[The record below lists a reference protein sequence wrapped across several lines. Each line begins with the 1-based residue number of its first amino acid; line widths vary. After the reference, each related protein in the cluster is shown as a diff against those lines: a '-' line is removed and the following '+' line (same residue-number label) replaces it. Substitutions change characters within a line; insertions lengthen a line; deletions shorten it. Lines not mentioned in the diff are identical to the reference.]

1 MTPDG
6 WLVIGVVVA
15 TGLGLSLTR
24 IGADL
29 ILVGA
34 LTVLLLL
41 GVITPDIA
49 LSGFSNPGLAAVAV
63 LYIVV
68 SGCIET
74 GAANVLAKALLG
86 RPKSEWAA
94 QIRLM
99 LPVAF
104 LSAFLNN
111 TPVVAMLVPAV
122 QDWARRNRFSVSKL
136 MIPLSYAAIFGGAC
150 TMIGTSTNLI
160 LAGLVEQD
168 STLPAIGFFEIAWL
182 GIPSAV
188 IGIVFVLC
196 TSRWLL
202 PTRKPPITEQMNLKE
217 YAVEMLVEEGSSL
230 VGQTIEQAGLRHLPS
245 LYLAEIE
252 RGGSI
257 LPAVS
262 PNERLQDND
271 RLVFVG
277 MVDSVVDLYQIRGL
291 IPAPDQV
298 FKLDSPRPQRQL
310 VEAVISGTS
319 PLVGLSIRESRFR
332 TRYDAVVIAVARAG
346 ERVQGK
352 IGVIE
357 LHVGDTLL
365 LEARPAF
372 VEQHRNSRDFLLVSA
387 IEGGKTPRHDKAG
400 IATVILIAMVI
411 GASLVGLSMLVAAL
425 VAAGLMIITRCTS
438 ASAARRN
445 VDWQVLVVIGA
456 SIGLGS
462 ALEQTG
468 AASAIA
474 HFWIGFAGQNH
485 WIALLAIYL
494 ITSLFTAVVTNNAAA
509 VLMFPIAKATAMG
522 LGVSFSPFIFTIMMA
537 ASASFATPISY
548 QTNLMVYGPGGY
560 RFSDYLKIGIP
571 LNLLMAGVTMAI
583 APWVWPF

>member
-41 GVITPDIA
+41 GVITPDTA

-122 QDWARRNRFSVSKL
+122 QDWARRNCFSVSKL

-168 STLPAIGFFEIAWL
+168 STLLAIGFFEIAWL

-188 IGIVFVLC
+188 IGIIFVLC

-319 PLVGLSIRESRFR
+319 PLVGLTIRESRLR
-332 TRYDAVVIAVARAG
+332 TRYEAVVIAVARAG
-346 ERVQGK
+346 KRVEGK
-352 IGVIE
+352 IGGIE

-365 LEARPAF
+365 LEARPTF

-400 IATVILIAMVI
+400 ISTLILFAMVL
-411 GASLVGLSMLVAAL
+411 GVSVAGLSMLVSAL

-456 SIGLGS
+456 SIGLGR
-462 ALEQTG
+462 ALEQSG

-474 HFWIGFAGQNH
+474 DFGIGFAGQNH

-509 VLMFPIAKATAMG
+509 VLMFPIAKATAVG

-571 LNLLMAGVTMAI
+571 LNLLMAGVTMVI

>member
-6 WLVIGVVVA
+6 WLVISVVAA
-15 TGLGLSLTR
+15 TGLGLSFTR

-41 GVITPDIA
+41 GVITPDTA
-49 LSGFSNPGLAAVAV
+49 LSGFSNPGLATVAV
-63 LYIVV
+63 LYVVV

-86 RPKSEWAA
+86 RPKSEWSA

-122 QDWARRNRFSVSKL
+122 QDWARRNHFSVSKL

-168 STLPAIGFFEIAWL
+168 STLSAIGFFEIAWL

-188 IGIVFVLC
+188 IGIIFVLS

-202 PTRKPPITEQMNLKE
+202 PMRKPPITEQMNPKE
-217 YAVEMLVEEGSSL
+217 YAVEMLVEAGSSL

-252 RGGSI
+252 RGDSV
-257 LPAVS
+257 LPAVG

-332 TRYDAVVIAVARAG
+332 TRYDAVVIAVARSG
-346 ERVQGK
+346 KRVEGK

-365 LEARPAF
+365 LEARPSF

-400 IATVILIAMVI
+400 IATLVLIAMVL
-411 GASLVGLSMLVAAL
+411 GASFAGLSMLVAAL

-438 ASAARRN
+438 ASAARQN

-474 HFWIGFAGQNH
+474 QFWIGFAGQNH

-509 VLMFPIAKATAMG
+509 VLMFPIAKATAVG

-583 APWVWPF
+583 APWIWPF

>member
-6 WLVIGVVVA
+6 WLVISVVAA
-15 TGLGLSLTR
+15 TGLGLSFTR

-41 GVITPDIA
+41 GVITPDTA
-49 LSGFSNPGLAAVAV
+49 LSGFSNPGLATVAV
-63 LYIVV
+63 LYVVV

-86 RPKSEWAA
+86 RPKSEWSA

-122 QDWARRNRFSVSKL
+122 QDWARRNHFSVSKL

-168 STLPAIGFFEIAWL
+168 STLSAIGFFEIAWL

-188 IGIVFVLC
+188 IGIVFVLS

-202 PTRKPPITEQMNLKE
+202 PMRKPPITEQMNPKE
-217 YAVEMLVEEGSSL
+217 YAVEMLVEAGSSL

-252 RGGSI
+252 RRDSI
-257 LPAVS
+257 LPAVG

-319 PLVGLSIRESRFR
+319 PLVGLSIRESGFR
-332 TRYDAVVIAVARAG
+332 TRYDAVVIAVARSG
-346 ERVQGK
+346 KRVEGK

-387 IEGGKTPRHDKAG
+387 IEGGNTPRHDKAG
-400 IATVILIAMVI
+400 IATLVLIAMVL
-411 GASLVGLSMLVAAL
+411 GASLAGLSMLVAAL

-474 HFWIGFAGQNH
+474 HFWISFAGQSY
-485 WIALLAIYL
+485 WIALLAVYL

-509 VLMFPIAKATAMG
+509 VLMFPIAKATAVG

>member
-41 GVITPDIA
+41 GVITPDTA

-122 QDWARRNRFSVSKL
+122 QDWARRNCFSVSKL

-168 STLPAIGFFEIAWL
+168 STLLAIGFFEIAWL

-188 IGIVFVLC
+188 IGIIFVLC

-319 PLVGLSIRESRFR
+319 PLVGLTIRESRLR
-332 TRYDAVVIAVARAG
+332 TRYEAVVIAVARAG
-346 ERVQGK
+346 KRVEGK
-352 IGVIE
+352 IGGIE

-365 LEARPAF
+365 LEARPTF

-400 IATVILIAMVI
+400 ISTLILFAMVL
-411 GASLVGLSMLVAAL
+411 GVSVAGLSMLVSAL

-456 SIGLGS
+456 SIGLGR
-462 ALEQTG
+462 ALEQSG

-474 HFWIGFAGQNH
+474 DFGIGFAGQNH

-509 VLMFPIAKATAMG
+509 VLMFPIAKATAVG

-560 RFSDYLKIGIP
+560 RFFDYLKIGIP
-571 LNLLMAGVTMAI
+571 LNLLMAGVTMVI

>member
-1 MTPDG
+1 MSHDG
-6 WLVIGVVVA
+6 WIVIAVVAA
-15 TGLGLSLTR
+15 TGLGLSITR
-24 IGADL
+24 IGSDL
-29 ILVGA
+29 ILVSA

-41 GVITPDIA
+41 NVISPEVA

-63 LYIVV
+63 LYVVV

-168 STLPAIGFFEIAWL
+168 LTLPAIGFFEIAWL

-188 IGIVFVLC
+188 VGIIFVLL

-262 PNERLQDND
+262 PNEQLQDND

-319 PLVGLSIRESRFR
+319 PLVGLTIRESRLR
-332 TRYDAVVIAVARAG
+332 TRYEAVVIAVARDG
-346 ERVQGK
+346 KRVEGK
-352 IGVIE
+352 IGGIK

-365 LEARPAF
+365 LEARPTF

-400 IATVILIAMVI
+400 ISTLILIAMVL
-411 GASLVGLSMLVAAL
+411 GVSVAGLSMLVSAL

-456 SIGLGS
+456 SIGLGR
-462 ALEQTG
+462 ALEQSG

-474 HFWIGFAGQNH
+474 DFGIGFAGQNH

-494 ITSLFTAVVTNNAAA
+494 ITSLFTAIVTNNAAA
-509 VLMFPIAKATAMG
+509 VLMFPIAKATAVG

>member
-1 MTPDG
+1 MTTDG
-6 WLVIGVVVA
+6 WLVISVVVA
-15 TGLGLSLTR
+15 TGIGLSITR

-41 GVITPDIA
+41 DVITPDVA
-49 LSGFSNPGLAAVAV
+49 LSGFSNPGLATVAV
-63 LYIVV
+63 LYVVV

-74 GAANVLAKALLG
+74 GAANVLAKSLLG
-86 RPKSEWAA
+86 RPRTEWSA
-94 QIRLM
+94 QMRLM

-122 QDWARRNRFSVSKL
+122 QDWARRNQFSVSKL

-160 LAGLVEQD
+160 IAGLVEQD
-168 STLPAIGFFEIAWL
+168 STLPNIGFFEIAWL

-188 IGIVFVLC
+188 VGILFILC

-202 PTRKPPITEQMNLKE
+202 PMRKPPITEQMNPKE
-217 YAVEMLVEEGSSL
+217 YAVEMLVEAGSSL

-252 RGGSI
+252 RGDSI
-257 LPAVS
+257 LPAVG
-262 PNERLQDND
+262 PNEKLQGND

-310 VEAVISGTS
+310 VEAVISASS
-319 PLVGLSIRESRFR
+319 PLVGMSIRESGFR
-332 TRYDAVVIAVARAG
+332 TRYEAVVIAVARAG
-346 ERVQGK
+346 KRVEGK
-352 IGVIE
+352 IGQIE

-365 LEARPAF
+365 LETRPTF

-387 IEGGKTPRHDKAG
+387 IEGGKTPRHDKAI
-400 IATVILIAMVI
+400 IAAGILIAMVC
-411 GASLVGLSMLVAAL
+411 ASTFADLSMLVSAL
-425 VAAGLMIITRCTS
+425 VAAGLMIVTRCTS
-438 ASAARRN
+438 ANDARQN
-445 VDWQVLVVIGA
+445 IDWQVLIVIGA

-462 ALEQTG
+462 ALEQSG
-468 AASAIA
+468 AAGVIA
-474 HFWIGFAGQNH
+474 QSWVGFAGQNS
-485 WIALLAIYL
+485 WVALLMVYL
-494 ITSLFTAVVTNNAAA
+494 MTSLFTSVVTNNAAA

-522 LGVSFSPFIFTIMMA
+522 LGVSFSPFVFAIMMA

-560 RFSDYLKIGIP
+560 RFSDYLRIGIP
-571 LNLLMAGVTMAI
+571 LNLLMAVITVTI
-583 APWVWPF
+583 APYVWPF

>member
-6 WLVIGVVVA
+6 WLVISVVAA
-15 TGLGLSLTR
+15 TGLGLSFTR

-41 GVITPDIA
+41 GVITPDTA
-49 LSGFSNPGLAAVAV
+49 LSGFSNPGLATVAV
-63 LYIVV
+63 LYVVV

-74 GAANVLAKALLG
+74 GGANVLAKALLG
-86 RPKSEWAA
+86 RPKSEWSA

-168 STLPAIGFFEIAWL
+168 STLSAIGFFEIAWL

-188 IGIVFVLC
+188 IGIIFVLS

-202 PTRKPPITEQMNLKE
+202 PMRKPPITEQMNPKE
-217 YAVEMLVEEGSSL
+217 YAVEMLVEAGSSL

-252 RGGSI
+252 RGDSI
-257 LPAVS
+257 LPAVA

-522 LGVSFSPFIFTIMMA
+522 LGVSFLPFIFTIMMA

>member
-6 WLVIGVVVA
+6 WLVIGVVAA

-41 GVITPDIA
+41 EVITPDTA
-49 LSGFSNPGLAAVAV
+49 LSGFSNPGLATVAV
-63 LYIVV
+63 LYVVV

-86 RPKSEWAA
+86 RPKAEWSA

-168 STLPAIGFFEIAWL
+168 STLSSIGFFEIAWL

-188 IGIVFVLC
+188 IGIIFVLS

-202 PTRKPPITEQMNLKE
+202 PMRKPPITEQMNPKE
-217 YAVEMLVEEGSSL
+217 YAVEMLVEAGSSL

-252 RGGSI
+252 RGDSV
-257 LPAVS
+257 LPAVG

-332 TRYDAVVIAVARAG
+332 TRYDAVVIAVARSG
-346 ERVQGK
+346 KRVEGK
-352 IGVIE
+352 IGAIE

-400 IATVILIAMVI
+400 IATLVLIAMVL
-411 GASLVGLSMLVAAL
+411 GASLAGLSMLVAAL

-438 ASAARRN
+438 ANAARRN

-474 HFWIGFAGQNH
+474 HFWISFAGQNH

-509 VLMFPIAKATAMG
+509 VLMFPIAKATAVG

>member
-1 MTPDG
+1 MTMDG
-6 WLVIGVVVA
+6 WLVIAVVVA
-15 TGLGLSLTR
+15 TGLGLSITR

-34 LTVLLLL
+34 LTILLLL
-41 GVITPDIA
+41 GVITPDVA
-49 LSGFSNPGLAAVAV
+49 LSGFSNPGLATVAV
-63 LYIVV
+63 LYVVV

-74 GAANVLAKALLG
+74 GAANILAKSLLG
-86 RPKSEWAA
+86 RPRTEWSA
-94 QIRLM
+94 QARLM

-122 QDWARRNRFSVSKL
+122 QDWARQNRFSVSKL

-160 LAGLVEQD
+160 IAGLVVED
-168 STLPAIGFFEIAWL
+168 KTLPNIGFFEIAWL
-182 GIPSAV
+182 GVPSAV
-188 IGIVFVLC
+188 IGIAFVLF

-202 PTRKPPITEQMNLKE
+202 PVRKPPITEQMNPKE
-217 YAVEMLVEEGSSL
+217 YAVEMLVEPGSAL

-252 RGGSI
+252 RGDSI
-257 LPAVS
+257 MPAVG
-262 PNERLQDND
+262 PNERLQSDD

-298 FKLDSPRPQRQL
+298 FKLDSPRPARQL
-310 VEAVISGTS
+310 VEAVISETS
-319 PLVGLSIRESRFR
+319 PLIGLTIRKSRFR
-332 TRYDAVVIAVARAG
+332 TRYEAVVIAVARAG
-346 ERVQGK
+346 KRIQGK
-352 IGVIE
+352 IGGIE
-357 LHVGDTLL
+357 LRVGDTLL
-365 LEARPAF
+365 LEARPSFA
-372 VEQHRNSRDFLLVSA
+372 EQHRNSRDFLLVSA

-400 IATVILIAMVI
+400 ISTVILIAMVL
-411 GASLVGLSMLVAAL
+411 GATLVGLSMLVAAL

-438 ASAARRN
+438 ASVARRN

-456 SIGLGS
+456 SIGLGR

-474 HFWIGFAGQNH
+474 HSWIGIAGQNH

-509 VLMFPIAKATAMG
+509 VLMFPIAKATAVGM
-522 LGVSFSPFIFTIMMA
+522 GVSFSPFVFAIMMA

-560 RFSDYLKIGIP
+560 RFSDYLRIGIP
-571 LNLLMAGVTMAI
+571 LNLLMAGVTLTI

>member
-1 MTPDG
+1 MTMDG
-6 WLVIGVVVA
+6 WLVIAVVVA
-15 TGLGLSLTR
+15 TGLGLSITR

-34 LTVLLLL
+34 LTILLLL
-41 GVITPDIA
+41 GVITPDVA
-49 LSGFSNPGLAAVAV
+49 LSGFSNPGLATVAV
-63 LYIVV
+63 LYVVV

-74 GAANVLAKALLG
+74 GAANILAKSLLG
-86 RPKSEWAA
+86 RPRTEWSA
-94 QIRLM
+94 QARLM

-122 QDWARRNRFSVSKL
+122 QDWARQNRFSVSKL

-160 LAGLVEQD
+160 IAGLVAED
-168 STLPAIGFFEIAWL
+168 KTLPNIGFFEIAWL

-188 IGIVFVLC
+188 IGIAFVLF

-202 PTRKPPITEQMNLKE
+202 PVRKPPITEQMNPKE
-217 YAVEMLVEEGSSL
+217 YAVEMLVESGSAL

-252 RGGSI
+252 RGDSI
-257 LPAVS
+257 MPAVG
-262 PNERLQDND
+262 PNERLQSDD

-277 MVDSVVDLYQIRGL
+277 MVDSVVDLYQVRGL

-298 FKLDSPRPQRQL
+298 FKLDSPRPARQL
-310 VEAVISGTS
+310 VEAVISETS
-319 PLVGLSIRESRFR
+319 PLIGLTIRKSRFR
-332 TRYDAVVIAVARAG
+332 TRYEAVVIAVARAG
-346 ERVQGK
+346 KRIQGK
-352 IGVIE
+352 IGGIE
-357 LHVGDTLL
+357 LRVGDTLL
-365 LEARPAF
+365 LEARPSFA
-372 VEQHRNSRDFLLVSA
+372 EQHRNSRDFLLVSA

-400 IATVILIAMVI
+400 ISTVILIAMVL
-411 GASLVGLSMLVAAL
+411 GATLVGLSMLVAAL

-438 ASAARRN
+438 ASVARRN

-456 SIGLGS
+456 SIGLGR

-474 HFWIGFAGQNH
+474 HSWIGIAGQNH
-485 WIALLAIYL
+485 WLALLVIYL

-509 VLMFPIAKATAMG
+509 VLMFPIAKATAVGM
-522 LGVSFSPFIFTIMMA
+522 GVSFSPFVFAIMMA

-560 RFSDYLKIGIP
+560 RFSDYLRIGIP
-571 LNLLMAGVTMAI
+571 LNLLMAGVTLTI

>member
-6 WLVIGVVVA
+6 WLVISVVAA

-41 GVITPDIA
+41 GVITPDTA
-49 LSGFSNPGLAAVAV
+49 LSGFSNPGLATVAV
-63 LYIVV
+63 LYVVV

-86 RPKSEWAA
+86 RPKSEWSA

-160 LAGLVEQD
+160 LTGLVEKD

-188 IGIVFVLC
+188 IGIIFVLL

-202 PTRKPPITEQMNLKE
+202 PLRKPPITEQMNPKE

-252 RGGSI
+252 RGDSI
-257 LPAVS
+257 LPAVG

-319 PLVGLSIRESRFR
+319 PLVGLSIRESGFR

-346 ERVQGK
+346 KRVEGK

-365 LEARPAF
+365 LETRPSF

-400 IATVILIAMVI
+400 IATFVLIAMVL
-411 GASLVGLSMLVAAL
+411 GASLAGLAMLVAAL

-438 ASAARRN
+438 ASAARQN

-485 WIALLAIYL
+485 WVALLAIYL

-509 VLMFPIAKATAMG
+509 VLMFPIAKATAVG

-560 RFSDYLKIGIP
+560 HFSDYLKIGIP